1 MSSLF
6 FGFEKESSL
15 MILFSG
21 KTTWE
26 ISAKNPTLPGNKKK
40 GRRVGIK
47 SWDFQMLNGLVC
59 LRFRRM
65 SSLR

>member
-1 MSSLF
+1 
-6 FGFEKESSL
+6 

-47 SWDFQMLNGLVC
+47 FWDFQMLNGLVC
-59 LRFRRM
+59 VSDLGECHR
-65 SSLR
+65 